1 MPTRC
6 RKARGGARSPLNRQ
20 QFKLDGGPSEQKLG
34 DFINRN
40 VSYLQDKRVFVKADG
55 DMPYVEVDKLFK
67 VIKKYSGSTDVDMR
81 RTYNL
86 GAGMTIV
93 VSADAVAE
101 TIRHFESLKIDT
113 YAIGEIV
120 DGNGEAQPRL

>member
-1 MPTRC
+1 MENLYRYRRHSSSLLLETAQDLMKQPLTWHGAYYR
-6 RKARGGARSPLNRQ
+6 RWHRGKSQSYSAEN
-20 QFKLDGGPSEQKLG
+20 LDASIDASAIKILP
-34 DFINRN
+34 I
-40 VSYLQDKRVFVKADG
+40 
-55 DMPYVEVDKLFK
+55 FK

-101 TIRHFESLKIDT
+101 TINTLSRSRLIPTPLVRLSMERRSRDESD
-113 YAIGEIV
+113 
-120 DGNGEAQPRL
+120 